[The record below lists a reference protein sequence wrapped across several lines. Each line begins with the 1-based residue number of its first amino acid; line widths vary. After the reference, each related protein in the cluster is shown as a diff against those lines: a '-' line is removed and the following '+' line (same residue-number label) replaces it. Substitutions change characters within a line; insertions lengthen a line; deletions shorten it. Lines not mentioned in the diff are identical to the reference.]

1 MLDVAVRVVGAVRSA
16 LPVALHLGEEAVLVL
31 LRALLHLVT
40 LRRHPVGELV
50 DIPAVVRLGDIVIPV
65 GLHQVLQVLAVR
77 GGREGDVVVRE
88 PALQL
93 GLVPFVVRR
102 TA

>member
-1 MLDVAVRVVGAVRSA
+1 
-16 LPVALHLGEEAVLVL
+16 
-31 LRALLHLVT
+31 VT

-65 GLHQVLQVLAVR
+65 GLDKVLQVLAVR
-77 GGREGDVVVRE
+77 SGREGDVVVRE

-93 GLVPFVVRR
+93 GLVPFVVCR